1 MVVYGTRPEAIK
13 VAPVIKALERDVVL
27 SPFVV
32 VTAQHREMLDQV
44 NRVFGINPDVDLNL
58 MSHGQSLNMI
68 ASAVI
73 GRIDELINS
82 IRPDAVIVQGDTT
95 SVMGT
100 AVAAFNRGVPVVHL
114 EAGLRSGD
122 IDSPFPEE
130 ANRRI
135 VSQIA
140 RIHLAPTERSQA
152 NLVSI
157 GVMESQIFVTGNT
170 VIDALRSV
178 LSRKVVSWPPE
189 LGRLN
194 STASRVL
201 LVTTHRRENLGTKM
215 VNIGR
220 ALRELATRNSEA
232 HRS

>member
-1 MVVYGTRPEAIK
+1 MKAKRKVMVVYGTRPEAIK

-114 EAGLRSGD
+114 EAG
-122 IDSPFPEE
+122 
-130 ANRRI
+130 
-135 VSQIA
+135 
-140 RIHLAPTERSQA
+140 
-152 NLVSI
+152 
-157 GVMESQIFVTGNT
+157 
-170 VIDALRSV
+170 
-178 LSRKVVSWPPE
+178 
-189 LGRLN
+189 
-194 STASRVL
+194 
-201 LVTTHRRENLGTKM
+201 
-215 VNIGR
+215 
-220 ALRELATRNSEA
+220 
-232 HRS
+232 